1 MSEIIFYK
9 IKEHLCFLQEYL
21 NNYFSKYFQDKYK
34 IFFIKRKNCI
44 RFMDDIHNFIKEI
57 DNIIKYIEMI
67 IL

>member
-34 IFFIKRKNCI
+34 IFLLREKLYKI
-44 RFMDDIHNFIKEI
+44 
-57 DNIIKYIEMI
+57 YG
-67 IL
+67 